1 MSSGALVALAL
12 AVFGWS
18 VLSEWLAKH
27 NVTGPLVL
35 VAAGFVLGNSDWGIV
50 TVDIESSTIHALAEV
65 TLALLLFADASK
77 VPVRNARADLSI
89 TGRLLGVGLPLTF
102 LAGLG
107 LAVLLYPSV
116 PIAIAGLIAASLAP
130 TDAALSAPVLAD
142 ERLPVEV
149 RRVLN
154 VESGMNDG
162 IATPVVTYCIGAAA
176 TLLHIAHA
184 EHESGLSA
192 LGAIVIGVAVGT
204 GLALGGGRLL
214 VVAHRRGWVQHGAR
228 RIATLTLA
236 LAAFVIATEL
246 GGNPFVAAFIAGL
259 FFGAADREET
269 QESVELTELTGS
281 TFSLA
286 LWFIFGAGFVLPA
299 LQDLDVRIVLY
310 ALASLTVVR
319 MVPVA
324 ISLIGSGHDLTTKL
338 FMGWFGPR
346 GLASVVFGLF
356 AFEELGATDPGVKLA
371 LHTITITILCSIVAH
386 GITAGPLARRYAR
399 AQRSGDS

>member
-1 MSSGALVALAL
+1 MSSGAVVALAV
-12 AVFGWS
+12 AVFAWA
-18 VLSEWLAKH
+18 VLSEWLAAH

-35 VAAGFVLGNSDWGIV
+35 VAAGFLLGNADWGIV

-107 LAVLLYPSV
+107 LAVLLYPSL

-142 ERLPVEV
+142 ERLPAEV

-162 IATPVVTYCIGAAA
+162 IATPVVTTCIGAAA
-176 TLLHIAHA
+176 TLLHIAHP

-192 LGAIVIGVAVGT
+192 VGAIAIGVAVGA
-204 GLALGGGRLL
+204 GLALVGGRVL
-214 VVAHRRGWVQHGAR
+214 VAAHQRGWVQHGAR
-228 RIATLTLA
+228 RMATVALA
-236 LAAFVIATEL
+236 LAAFVVATEL
-246 GGNPFVAAFIAGL
+246 GGNPFVSAFIGGL
-259 FFGAADREET
+259 VFGAAAREET
-269 QESVELTELTGS
+269 HESVELTELTGS
-281 TFSLA
+281 TFSLV
-286 LWFIFGAGFVLPA
+286 LWFVFGAGFVLPA
-299 LQDLDVRIVLY
+299 FQEADARTVVY
-310 ALASLTVVR
+310 AVASLTVVR

-324 ISLIGSGHDLTTKL
+324 ISLIGSGHDLSTRL

-346 GLASVVFGLF
+346 GLASVVFGLL
-356 AFEELGATDPGVKLA
+356 ALEELGGTDPGVALA
-371 LHTITITILCSIVAH
+371 LHTITITIVCSIVAH
-386 GITAGPLARRYAR
+386 GITAGPLARRYVR
-399 AQRSGDS
+399 AQPAV